1 MHARVV
7 RMRIIRKSRR
17 TCVIVSSV
25 VNKHPLGEV
34 SIYDFTCS
42 SLSPPLVTETQDSE
56 ESMGTEI
63 LCWHLLALLVLTVS
77 WRSEGVQNKLSRKRL
92 RSFHEDSPELIVD
105 QQEHSLVEQIQVSTS
120 HTIL

>member
-1 MHARVV
+1 M
-7 RMRIIRKSRR
+7 
-17 TCVIVSSV
+17 
-25 VNKHPLGEV
+25 
-34 SIYDFTCS
+34 
-42 SLSPPLVTETQDSE
+42 TESYDSE

-63 LCWHLLALLVLTVS
+63 RCWHLLALLVLTVS
-77 WRSEGVQNKLSRKRL
+77 WRSEGVQNRKRL